1 MVDIALS
8 LHGQGHT
15 GEITALSRRGLVP
28 GRHALGGQWPAFLA
42 NLPTTSPADLVRIVR
57 SEIRQAERAVVP
69 WQRVIDSVR
78 PFVARIWRGWT
89 EAQKRSFL
97 RHLRPAW
104 DAVRHRMAPGIA
116 DRIADLTAS
125 GSLKVLAGRIQ
136 GARQTRGDIAVDV
149 KAGGGRSV
157 ALGARH
163 VINCTGPRS
172 DFATLGMP
180 LIVDARRKRLIRPDP
195 LGLGIETESCAAISA
210 DGAESDWLYAV
221 GALTRPVW
229 WEVTAAPEINAQVLE
244 LAATLANRAPSTAI
258 LADRFV
264 DLGAG
269 I

>member
-1 MVDIALS
+1 
-8 LHGQGHT
+8 
-15 GEITALSRRGLVP
+15 VP
-28 GRHALGGQWPAFLA
+28 GRHAFGGQWRAFLA
-42 NLPTTSPADLVRIVR
+42 NRPPTSPADLVRVVR
-57 SEIRQAERAVVP
+57 REIRQAEQRAIP

-78 PFVARIWRGWT
+78 PFVARIWQGWT
-89 EAQKRSFL
+89 ETQKRSFL

-104 DAVRHRMAPGIA
+104 DVVRHRMAPGIA
-116 DRIADLTAS
+116 DRVAGLSAS

-136 GARQTRGDIAVDV
+136 AARQTVGDIAVDV
-149 KAGGGRSV
+149 KTGGGRPV

-195 LGLGIETESCAAISA
+195 LGLGIETEGCAAISA
-210 DGAESDWLYAV
+210 DGVVSDWLYAV
-221 GALTRPVW
+221 GALTRPAW

-244 LAATLANRAPSTAI
+244 LAATLANPAPSTAL
-258 LADRFV
+258 LADRFI